1 MEQEETT
8 YLTVPQ
14 VVRMLRLKNAYTIR
28 RWIKAGILEA
38 EKVIQGKRHR
48 YRIKRTVV
56 DAMEQQAEQQ

>member
-1 MEQEETT
+1 MESEETT

-14 VVRMLRLKNAYTIR
+14 VTRILRLKNAYTVR

-48 YRIKRTVV
+48 YRIKPTIV